1 MTKESFTPFD
11 NFSVFP
17 YMYGIGVIMGVGM
30 FGIIFVNLYRA
41 LFVAGAIDDLVV
53 LRESEDDRDFSA
65 DTPHHDASQG
75 DKK

>member
-1 MTKESFTPFD
+1 
-11 NFSVFP
+11 
-17 YMYGIGVIMGVGM
+17 MYGIGVIMGVGM